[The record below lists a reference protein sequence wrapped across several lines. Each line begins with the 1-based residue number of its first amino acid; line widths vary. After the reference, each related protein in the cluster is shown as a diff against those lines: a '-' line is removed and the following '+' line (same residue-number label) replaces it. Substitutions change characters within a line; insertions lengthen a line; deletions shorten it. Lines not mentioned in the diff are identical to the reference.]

1 MTKERTAAMMAH
13 NVVSLRFDG
22 ITTLSKR
29 RVGQFDRLIS
39 VQWMNNVRLSIYL
52 ATYFSALSWRE
63 GEEVVAVSTTL
74 LGNER
79 L

>member
-1 MTKERTAAMMAH
+1 MMAH
-13 NVVSLRFDG
+13 DVVSLRFDG

-29 RVGQFDRLIS
+29 RVGHFDRLIS

-63 GEEVVAVSTTL
+63 VVAVSTTL

>member
-1 MTKERTAAMMAH
+1 MGH
-13 NVVSLRFDG
+13 
-22 ITTLSKR
+22 
-29 RVGQFDRLIS
+29 FDRLIS

-63 GEEVVAVSTTL
+63 GEEVVAVSATL
-74 LGNER
+74 LGDER

>member
-1 MTKERTAAMMAH
+1 MMAH
-13 NVVSLRFDG
+13 DVVSLRFDG

-29 RVGQFDRLIS
+29 RVGHFDRLIS

-63 GEEVVAVSTTL
+63 EEVVAVSTTL

>member
-1 MTKERTAAMMAH
+1 MVAH
-13 NVVSLRFDG
+13 DVVSLRFDG
-22 ITTLSKR
+22 ITKLSKR
-29 RVGQFDRLIS
+29 RVEHFDWLIS
-39 VQWMNNVRLSIYL
+39 VQWVNNVRLSIYL

-63 GEEVVAVSTTL
+63 GEGVVAVSTTL